1 MDIQLILVLVVFI
14 LALLYLGRMFYRSLK
29 SKKGCA
35 SNCGKCSAD
44 FSNLK
49 APEIIKK

>member
-1 MDIQLILVLVVFI
+1 MDTQLILVLIVFLLAVV
-14 LALLYLGRMFYRSLK
+14 YVGRMMYRSLN

-44 FSNLK
+44 FSN
-49 APEIIKK
+49 IKPSDIK

>member
-1 MDIQLILVLVVFI
+1 MDIQLILVLVVFL
-14 LALLYLGRMFYRSLK
+14 LAVLYLGRMFYRSLN

-44 FSNLK
+44 FSN
-49 APEIIKK
+49 IKTSDIK